1 VPTSSV
7 ADGVSEV
14 EGGVDDYSE
23 LSGDPTFQLRGDG
36 SGDPDS
42 PCSGFREQ
50 SMPSK
55 KRKRFE
61 RPKKHRRPA
70 G

>member
-1 VPTSSV
+1 MVSV
-7 ADGVSEV
+7 KLKAAWTITPSCR
-14 EGGVDDYSE
+14 VD
-23 LSGDPTFQLRGDG
+23 PIFQLRGDG

-55 KRKRFE
+55 KRKMFE
-61 RPKKHRRPA
+61 RPKKHR
-70 G
+70 